1 MKFVDYQNQKN
12 ISGHSSVTEASF
24 PGVFPTACSVSAL
37 LGAGDTQKNR
47 SRPGPGALTILE
59 GR

>member
-1 MKFVDYQNQKN
+1 MKFVDYQNRKN

-24 PGVFPTACSVSAL
+24 SGFSPMACSVLAL
-37 LGAGDTQKNR
+37 LGGGDTQKNR
-47 SRPGPGALTILE
+47 SRPSPGELTILE